1 MKKVLLLV
9 AVFVC
14 IHAFAFVPITADYVL
29 FLKDFET
36 LNSFLP
42 QNSRL
47 SDYTDGFVCFFGK
60 MKLDL
65 SGLVGLIE
73 TEEFSNAQNLLDISI
88 VTNDPDWFKKNFLAF
103 LVNREVIQVNDL
115 YYFVSATMVE
125 DVKAMIN
132 DQIPKMKL
140 NEDAAIYVKMQTV
153 PIIGIVLHLLGFSEG
168 VPVDD
173 EISVSFDSDTAKILI
188 KSNKSHRTELEVKRA
203 QSQVLPKGLRI
214 LKDAQFSLVVPIS
227 ILDQIP
233 TEVMGEVEIDLEKF
247 EFIFT
252 KATGI
257 SLSFSE
263 DTSKFALFF
272 DFKEESLEDL
282 IDYFGTLGASAR
294 KTEDFIYLSSD
305 EFVAVLPTKG
315 GIAEVL
321 SKNVDEKDLIPVEDG
336 ALGRIVFKQDSI
348 FADLSLHREDCSVVL
363 EARLSKDLISTVLSE
378 ILSEFLPKPEEMNL
392 LNDIIDSIDFV
403 CYYLYLD
410 PPENINEIEHNIS
423 SEGLSDRVVYERRE
437 EDNHWIVKVGIK
449 TDLVDTMTED
459 DVMNNLSVEVDD
471 VQIDKENR
479 FIYVTKIYE
488 KFQLPSMRELITD
501 FVEAIRQYY
510 EDNEVAP
517 QNLNELI
524 YWYVEYPE
532 DVLDILEYEQESS
545 GEKTTI
551 KLSVSTDEEVD
562 ESLVEELNL
571 KDLFHK
577 DGVLTVVFELP

>member
-1 MKKVLLLV
+1 
-9 AVFVC
+9 ARIF
-14 IHAFAFVPITADYVL
+14 
-29 FLKDFET
+29 
-36 LNSFLP
+36 
-42 QNSRL
+42 
-47 SDYTDGFVCFFGK
+47 
-60 MKLDL
+60 
-65 SGLVGLIE
+65 
-73 TEEFSNAQNLLDISI
+73 
-88 VTNDPDWFKKNFLAF
+88 
-103 LVNREVIQVNDL
+103 
-115 YYFVSATMVE
+115 
-125 DVKAMIN
+125 
-132 DQIPKMKL
+132 
-140 NEDAAIYVKMQTV
+140 
-153 PIIGIVLHLLGFSEG
+153 
-168 VPVDD
+168 
-173 EISVSFDSDTAKILI
+173 I
-188 KSNKSHRTELEVKRA
+188 KSNKSHRTEWEVKRA
-203 QSQVLPKGLRI
+203 QSQVLPKGLKT
-214 LKDAQFSLVVPIS
+214 LKDAQFSLVVPTS
-227 ILDQIP
+227 ILNQIP
-233 TEVMGEVEIDLEKF
+233 TEVMEEVGIDLEKF

-252 KATGI
+252 KSTGI

-392 LNDIIDSIDFV
+392 LNDIIDSIDFR

-410 PPENINEIEHNIS
+410 PPEDIDELEQDIS
-423 SEGLSDRVVYERRE
+423 EELSDRVVYERKE
-437 EDNHWIVKVGIK
+437 EDDQWLVKIGVK

-459 DVMNNLSVEVDD
+459 DVMNNLSVEVND

-545 GEKTTI
+545 GGKTTI

>member
-1 MKKVLLLV
+1 MKKVLLLI
-9 AVFVC
+9 AVVVC
-14 IHAFAFVPITADYVL
+14 IHAFAYVPITADYVL

-42 QNSRL
+42 PNNKL
-47 SDYTDGFVCFFGK
+47 SDHTDGFVCFFGK
-60 MKLDL
+60 MTLDL

-73 TEEFSNAQNLLDISI
+73 TEEFSNAQNLLDVSI
-88 VTNDPDWFKKNFLAF
+88 VTNDPDWFKKNFSEF

-115 YYFVSATMVE
+115 YYFASAMMVE

-132 DQIPKMKL
+132 DQIPKIKL
-140 NEDAAIYVKMQTV
+140 NEDAAIYVKMQTI
-153 PIIGIVLHLLGFSEG
+153 PIVGIVLHLFGFNEG
-168 VPVDD
+168 VPVED
-173 EISVSFDSDTAKILI
+173 EISVSFDSDTARIFI
-188 KSNKSHRTELEVKRA
+188 KSNKSHRTEWEVKRA
-203 QSQVLPKGLRI
+203 QSQVLPKGLKT
-214 LKDAQFSLVVPIS
+214 LKDAQFSLVVPTS
-227 ILDQIP
+227 ILNQIP
-233 TEVMGEVEIDLEKF
+233 TEVMEEVGIDLEKF

-252 KATGI
+252 KSTGI

-282 IDYFGTLGASAR
+282 IDYFDTLGAFAR
-294 KTEDFIYLSSD
+294 RTEDFIYLSSD

-321 SKNVDEKDLIPVEDG
+321 SKNVDEKDLIPVEG
-336 ALGRIVFKQDSI
+336 GVLGRIVFKQDSI
-348 FADLSLHREDCSVVL
+348 FADLSLHREDCSVVS

-378 ILSEFLPKPEEMNL
+378 ILSEFLPKPEELNL
-392 LNDIIDSIDFV
+392 LNDIIDSIDFR
-403 CYYLYLD
+403 CYYMYSD
-410 PPENINEIEHNIS
+410 PPEDIDELEQDIYE
-423 SEGLSDRVVYERRE
+423 ELSDRVVYERKE
-437 EDNHWIVKVGIK
+437 EDGRWLVKIGVK

-459 DVMNNLSVEVDD
+459 DVMNSLSVEVND

-479 FIYVTKIYE
+479 FIYVTKTYD
-488 KFQLPSMRELITD
+488 KYQLPSAEDLITD

-517 QNLNELI
+517 EDLSELLF
-524 YWYVEYPE
+524 WYVDYPE
-532 DVLDILEYEQESS
+532 EVLDILEYEQEPS
-545 GEKTTI
+545 GKTITV
-551 KLSVSTDEEVD
+551 KLSITTDEEIN
-562 ESLVEELNL
+562 ESLIEELNL